1 MKSVFKFI
9 LNTIP
14 RPILIRLSIVIRPI
28 LAILLKGSR
37 YTDPIDGKS
46 FRMFLPYGYG
56 NQRNNVLSPSTL
68 SLERHRLLWL
78 YLQNETDFFYSEL
91 VSESN
96 ELVLESN
103 ELVSESNEPVSDS
116 PISKNKRIKLRNA
129 ETNSALKVLHFAPEQ
144 EFYKRFKK
152 QKNIDYTTTDL
163 LSPLADVK
171 ADICNLPFED
181 NTYDI
186 IFCNHVLEHIPNDT
200 KAMQELYRVLKPGGM
215 GIFQIPQDLLRATT
229 FSDDT
234 IVDQKERAKIFGQ
247 YDHVRVY
254 GRDYFDKLRSIG
266 FKVVEEDY
274 TNKIA
279 PELVEKYC
287 LAKGEI
293 IPVCFK

>member
-1 MKSVFKFI
+1 MLKQTDQIGVIVMKKIFKFI

-14 RPILIRLSIVIRPI
+14 RPLLIRLSYVARPI
-28 LAILLKGSR
+28 LAFLLSGDKF
-37 YTDPIDGKS
+37 TDPIDGQS

-78 YLQNETDFFYSEL
+78 YLQRETDFFTAKTKKSL
-91 VSESN
+91 
-96 ELVLESN
+96 
-103 ELVSESNEPVSDS
+103 
-116 PISKNKRIKLRNA
+116 
-129 ETNSALKVLHFAPEQ
+129 LHFAPEQ
-144 EFYKRFKK
+144 AFYKIFRN
-152 QKNIDYTTTDL
+152 QKNLDYTTTDL

-181 NTYDI
+181 NAYDM
-186 IFCNHVLEHIPNDT
+186 IFCNHVLEHIPDDK

-215 GIFQIPQDLLRATT
+215 AILQIPQDLSRATT
-229 FSDDT
+229 FADDT

-274 TNKIA
+274 TAKLDA
-279 PELVEKYC
+279 KLVEKYC

-293 IPVCFK
+293 LPVCYK